1 MRGLRPY
8 NPNNPPDHPRGW
20 KEGGSNSDMRRYL
33 RFAVFITALVA
44 LVALAAGCGS
54 SNKSSSGTT
63 SPGTTTPSGGT
74 ATPGASFNNG
84 NPAKGGTYTVGW
96 EQSFGFTDN
105 FDPTGE
111 YLGNAWA
118 ILTNLLVRPLIGYKH
133 QAGAAGNALIGDLA
147 TDVPKPTDG
156 GLTYTYHLRSGIKFG
171 PPVNRVITS
180 KDVAYALDRLA
191 DANDGGEYA
200 FYYTV
205 IKGWNEAAAQSAKT
219 KKLVHVSGV
228 STPDNNTLVI
238 HLTQPTGDFN
248 YRMGMPATA
257 PIPPEVGACFEGKP
271 GDYGRDLISS
281 SSYTIQGSVGTKWSG
296 CSALKPF
303 AGYAGADGNHL
314 ILVRNPTYDQSTDA
328 YRKNYPDKFV
338 YTINSN
344 ADDIFN
350 KVEAGTYDEEESS
363 PSPKV
368 LRQYSTDPNLKPRL
382 LSNGGDRTWY
392 LTMNLTQPPFDDIH
406 VRKAMNLIIDKN
418 ALRLAWGGPIQG
430 AIATH
435 IVPPTL
441 YNGGLAEYDPYA
453 TPNESG
459 SVDKAAAEIKQ
470 SKYDPGH
477 TGKCTASACKGV
489 LMIGDTR
496 ALDNRMIP
504 VIQADAKKI
513 GITFTVRQ
521 INGAYTTIQ
530 ATSKN
535 IPISERPGW
544 GKDYADA
551 STFFA
556 ELFDSGAIIP
566 EGNTNYSLVGITPE
580 LNASKKLGVK
590 GTLTGIPSVDPDI
603 ATCQKK
609 LGQDRINCWEGV
621 DKKLMTSVV
630 PWVPYLW
637 SNVIKILGPN
647 VTHWNYDQFADDSA
661 YSQVAVK

>member
-1 MRGLRPY
+1 MKVSY
-8 NPNNPPDHPRGW
+8 QHNTNNPPGHPSGW
-20 KEGGSNSDMRRYL
+20 KEGGVNSDMRRYL
-33 RFAVFITALVA
+33 RFAVFVAALVA
-44 LVALAAGCGS
+44 LAVLAAGCGS
-54 SNKSSSGTT
+54 KKSSNGSTSTSSSSG
-63 SPGTTTPSGGT
+63 SGSGGST
-74 ATPGASFNNG
+74 SGASYNNG
-84 NPAKGGTYTVGW
+84 SSAKGGTYTVGW

-105 FDPTGE
+105 LDPTGE

-118 ILTNLLVRPLIGYKH
+118 ILDNLLVRPLIGYKH
-133 QAGAAGNALIGDLA
+133 QAGAEGNALIGDLA
-147 TDVPKPTDG
+147 TDVPTPTDG
-156 GLTYTYHLRSGIKFG
+156 GLTYTYKLRSGVKFG

-180 KDVAYALDRLA
+180 KDVAYALNRLA
-191 DANDGGEYA
+191 NPKDGGEYG
-200 FYYTV
+200 FYYTP
-205 IKGWNEAAAQSAKT
+205 IKGWDDVASGKAKT
-219 KKLVHVSGV
+219 LSGV
-228 STPDNNTLVI
+228 TTPDNSTLVV

-248 YRMGMPATA
+248 YRMAMPATA

-271 GDYGRDLISS
+271 GDYGRDVISS
-281 SSYTIQGSVGTKWSG
+281 SSYTIQGSVGTTWSG

-314 ILVRNPTYDQSTDA
+314 TLVRNPTYDQSTDD
-328 YRKNYPDKFV
+328 YRKNNPDKFSFV
-338 YTINSN
+338 INSN

-350 KVEAGTYDEEESS
+350 KVQAGTYDDEESS

-368 LRQYSTDPNLKPRL
+368 LRQYSTNSTLKPRL
-382 LSNGGDRTWY
+382 LSNVGDRTWY

-406 VRKAMNLIIDKN
+406 VRKAMNYIIDKN

-430 AIATH
+430 SIATH
-435 IVPPTL
+435 IVPPVL
-441 YNGGLAEYDPYA
+441 YNGGLAEYDPYS

-459 SVDKAAAEIKQ
+459 DLAKAQAEMKQ
-470 SKYDPGH
+470 SKYDPGK
-477 TGKCTASACKGV
+477 TGNCTASACKGV

-504 VIQADAKKI
+504 TITADAKKI

-530 ATSKN
+530 TTSKN
-535 IPISERPGW
+535 VPISERPGW

-556 ELFDSGAIIP
+556 ELFDGAAIIP
-566 EGNTNYSLVGITPE
+566 EGNTNYSLVGVTPA
-580 LNASKKLGVK
+580 LNTSKKLGLK
-590 GTLTGIPSVDPDI
+590 GNLTNIPTVDPDI
-603 ATCQKK
+603 TACQKK

-637 SNVIKILGPN
+637 SNVVKIVGPN
-647 VTHWNYDQFADDSA
+647 VTHWNYDQFADDTG
-661 YSQVAVK
+661 YSQVSVK